1 MADPNQR
8 AELERLRKMKRLREL
23 EAKSGNSATQTNG
36 PGLGITPAQQY
47 QRPARE
53 LAVGT
58 AEPRIRAAAKQ
69 IDDVLIADL
78 QERARQNPA
87 PKGMRY
93 EIKRLS
99 DGYPHLAQLTND
111 PRTLPK
117 PDPFLAALDKSAPVF
132 ERSAAMINGTS
143 FGLAD
148 EIAGLAGDEY
158 GKQGLR
164 YNLKAARAKRPL
176 ETMGIEML
184 SALPSGL
191 IGARA
196 ASPVINLSQRPMLG
210 GAIGGGVYGY
220 GDAGKDSK
228 LAGASLGAVSGG
240 VFGKLG
246 EGVFNKADG
255 LQRNVRGKPS
265 QGKRAVDEFGI
276 RMTRGQATDDL
287 DQIAFEVAAA
297 RGGRSPD
304 ATQVLRPFMDD
315 QKEAV
320 IGAGKRLAGDQFA
333 EINEAGAFVKEGLMK
348 KAGTAQQ
355 EIKALYEQAEAAGAK
370 MRSEGVEAMPDAVRQ
385 ALPDDVKFLM
395 DAPSE
400 EARRTMP
407 AAMQAMDAVERLKS
421 EVSAMNARGAATVGA
436 VDFKRIEIARRAI
449 NSSID
454 AAGNNSDRRA
464 AIAVK
469 RSFDGYIDGAVDA
482 ALFEG
487 DEAFLQAYRSARSAR
502 ADFAERFE
510 ANKVFEK
517 LVKADPSPEQ
527 TLEYILGAHKI
538 APTEQVR
545 KVVPQIKK
553 ALGEDSEEWAALQE
567 AAIKRVM
574 KQTEKSY
581 NPKVLRD
588 NLDELLTGRNQ
599 TIAEELFTPEQ
610 YARLRRFR
618 NVVDTLIPPDGAVN
632 YSGSSYDLQ
641 RTLGQEAARIFNF
654 PGGHMLKAIVSKYL
668 PDRNLA
674 RAQMA
679 VSDGALLASPRTALP
694 SSFAPLAGVA
704 GEQAVGSGLRQL
716 GLDN

>member
-1 MADPNQR
+1 MPEPQDYSVEQRKALALAKARKAKAMAQ
-8 AELERLRKMKRLREL
+8 
-23 EAKSGNSATQTNG
+23 GQ
-36 PGLGITPAQQY
+36 PGLGVVPAQSQERPQSSPDIMARADRFVNDVDQLTGDQMLREK
-47 QRPARE
+47 QRIYPNSSFELGEYPGGKPFVSMLPDNPMDARE
-53 LAVGT
+53 KPKDNLDTGM
-58 AEPRIRAAAKQ
+58 ERW
-69 IDDVLIADL
+69 IA
-78 QERARQNPA
+78 Q
-87 PKGMRY
+87 
-93 EIKRLS
+93 
-99 DGYPHLAQLTND
+99 AQGST
-111 PRTLPK
+111 
-117 PDPFLAALDKSAPVF
+117 
-132 ERSAAMINGTS
+132 

-148 EIAGLAGDEY
+148 D
-158 GKQGLR
+158 
-164 YNLKAARAKRPL
+164 AARLMGQGAAAQEFERGLSQAREKRPL
-176 ETMGIEML
+176 ETMGIEL
-184 SALPSGL
+184 ASALPSGL
-191 IGARA
+191 AGARA
-196 ASPVINLSQRPMLG
+196 ASPMINLSQRPMLG
-210 GAIGGGVYGY
+210 GAVGGGVYGY
-220 GDAGKDSK
+220 GDAGEDNK
-228 LAGASLGAVSGG
+228 LAGTSLGAVSGG

-246 EGVFNKADG
+246 EGAFNTADG
-255 LQRNVRGKPS
+255 LQRKVRGKPS
-265 QGKRAVDEFGI
+265 QGRRAVDEFGV

-287 DQIAFEVAAA
+287 DQIAFETAAA

-370 MRSEGVEAMPDAVRQ
+370 MRSEGVDAMPGAVRQ

-395 DAPSE
+395 DAPSD

-487 DEAFLQAYRSARSAR
+487 DAAFLDAYKSARSAR
-502 ADFAERFE
+502 ADFAEKFE

-553 ALGEDSEEWAALQE
+553 ALGGDSEEWAALQE

-574 KQTEKSY
+574 KQTEKTY
-581 NPKVLRD
+581 NPKVLKD

-618 NVVDTLIPPDGAVN
+618 NVVDRIIPPDGAVN
-632 YSGSSYDLQ
+632 YSGTSYDLQ
-641 RTLGQEAARIFNF
+641 RALGQEAGRIFNF
-654 PGGHMLKAIVSKYL
+654 PGGQTLKAMVTKYL

-679 VSDGALLASPRTALP
+679 VSDGALSASPRTALP

-704 GEQAVGSGLRQL
+704 GEQTAGSGLRQL

>member
-36 PGLGITPAQQY
+36 PGLGIMPAQQEQP
-47 QRPARE
+47 QRRDPRNVLAEADRFVSNVDQMTSNLNQMTGDQMLRE
-53 LAVGT
+53 KQ
-58 AEPRIRAAAKQ
+58 RIYPGSSFQLGAYPDGKPFVSMLPDNPLAAA
-69 IDDVLIADL
+69 
-78 QERARQNPA
+78 
-87 PKGMRY
+87 
-93 EIKRLS
+93 
-99 DGYPHLAQLTND
+99 
-111 PRTLPK
+111 PK
-117 PDPFLAALDKSAPVF
+117 PKDSIGEGM
-132 ERSAAMINGTS
+132 ERWIAQVNGSTS
-143 FGLAD
+143 GLAD
-148 EIAGLAGDEY
+148 DVARLMGQGAAAQEFERGLA
-158 GKQGLR
+158 Q
-164 YNLKAARAKRPL
+164 AREKRPL

-184 SALPSGL
+184 SALPSGVA
-191 IGARA
+191 GARA

-276 RMTRGQATDDL
+276 RMTRGQATNDL
-287 DQIAFEVAAA
+287 DQIAFEQAAA

-333 EINEAGAFVKEGLMK
+333 EINEAGAFVKEGIMK

-355 EIKALYEQAEAAGAK
+355 EIKALYDRAEAAGAK
-370 MRSEGVEAMPDAVRQ
+370 MRSEGVEAMPQQVRESLSEGLRYKLEGSPELMLDRQPNTMAALGEIDRLKADMNRAASKAGAEPVSVDFRRIELARQ
-385 ALPDDVKFLM
+385 AINDH
-395 DAPSE
+395 
-400 EARRTMP
+400 
-407 AAMQAMDAVERLKS
+407 
-421 EVSAMNARGAATVGA
+421 VSAAKRNGGP
-436 VDFKRIEIARRAI
+436 DFK
-449 NSSID
+449 D
-454 AAGNNSDRRA
+454 AFE
-464 AIAVK
+464 VK
-469 RSFDGYIDGAVDA
+469 RAFDGYIDGAVDA
-482 ALFEG
+482 ALFDG
-487 DEAFLQAYRSARSAR
+487 DDAFLEAYKAARSAR
-502 ADFAERFE
+502 ADFAEKFE

-517 LVKADPSPEQ
+517 LVDANPSPEQ

-574 KQTEKSY
+574 KQTEKTY
-581 NPKVLRD
+581 NQKVLRD

-618 NVVDTLIPPDGAVN
+618 NVVDRLIPPDGAVN

-654 PGGHMLKAIVSKYL
+654 PGGHMLKATVSKYL

-679 VSDGALLASPRTALP
+679 VSDGALLASPKTALP

-704 GEQAVGSGLRQL
+704 GEQTVGSGLRQL